1 MRSVGGVRRSG
12 ILLNFERVILMRAQA
27 HITSRKKQGGVAL
40 LEALI
45 AIFLFSLGIL
55 ALVGLQATM
64 SKNVTQA
71 KLRGEASF
79 LANQLI
85 GQMWVD
91 QVNLSNY
98 VITASACA
106 IAYPNCSNWRTA
118 VGQVLPNSGVD
129 VTVNGSAVNITLSW
143 TLPGEA
149 PGQFQIGANIT
160 N

>member
-1 MRSVGGVRRSG
+1 MQT
-12 ILLNFERVILMRAQA
+12 RVILLRRQQDG
-27 HITSRKKQGGVAL
+27 IAL
-40 LEALI
+40 IEALI

-71 KLRGEASF
+71 KLRSEASF

-91 QVNLSNY
+91 QANLSNY
-98 VITASACA
+98 AMTGGACNVA
-106 IAYPNCSNWRTA
+106 GFARCTNWRSA
-118 VGQVLPNSGVD
+118 VQQMLPEGSAD
-129 VTVNGSAVNITLSW
+129 VIVNGTAVNISLNW
-143 TLPGEA
+143 QLQGEEV
-149 PGQFQIGANIT
+149 PGQFQIDANIT

>member
-1 MRSVGGVRRSG
+1 MHAQTRAISSKRKQSG
-12 ILLNFERVILMRAQA
+12 I
-27 HITSRKKQGGVAL
+27 AL
-40 LEALI
+40 IEALI

-71 KLRGEASF
+71 KLRSEASF

-91 QVNLSNY
+91 QTNLSNY
-98 VITASACA
+98 AMTGGACNA
-106 IAYPNCSNWRTA
+106 AGFANCANWRTA
-118 VGQVLPNSGVD
+118 VQQMLPSGSAD
-129 VTVNGSAVNITLSW
+129 VTVNGTAVNISLNW
-143 TLPGEA
+143 QLPGEG
-149 PGQFQIGANIT
+149 PGQFQIDANIT

>member
-1 MRSVGGVRRSG
+1 
-12 ILLNFERVILMRAQA
+12 MRAQA
-27 HITSRKKQGGVAL
+27 HVTSRKKQGGVAL

-91 QVNLSNY
+91 QANLSNY
-98 VITASACA
+98 VITAGTCA
-106 IAYPNCSNWRTA
+106 VVPYANCTNWRTA
-118 VGQVLPNSGVD
+118 VDQILPNNSVD
-129 VTVNGSAVNITLSW
+129 VTVNGTAVNITLSW
-143 TLPGEA
+143 RLPGEM